1 MEKTIHHGR
10 NVKRFRE
17 LLGLKQE
24 ALAYELG
31 EEWSQKRVSVLE
43 QKPQIEPDIL
53 EQVAKVL
60 KVPAEAIRN
69 FDEETAIFNIQN
81 NYEGANPGVV
91 SVSFSN
97 HHCTINPIEKLFES
111 LEENRKL
118 YERLL
123 QAEQEKNALLQKWL
137 ESKA

>member
-31 EEWSQKRVSVLE
+31 EDWSQKRVSVLE

-60 KVPAEAIRN
+60 KVPAEAIKN
-69 FDEETAIFNIQN
+69 FSEESAINIITQAVYNHDQSALVFNNPIFNLADKWV
-81 NYEGANPGVV
+81 EA
-91 SVSFSN
+91 
-97 HHCTINPIEKLFES
+97 

-137 ESKA
+137 DNQLASAR

>member
-60 KVPAEAIRN
+60 KVPAEAIKN
-69 FDEETAIFNIQN
+69 FSEESAINIITQAVYNHDQSALVFNNPIFNLADKWV
-81 NYEGANPGVV
+81 EA
-91 SVSFSN
+91 
-97 HHCTINPIEKLFES
+97 